1 MIINDFF
8 LQNSAVNKSYKTLQ
22 NEEGV
27 KRCREIIDE
36 AKSRVDEMVWLV
48 LICFLFLSL
57 WSSVWS
63 LDSTLNF
70 DST

>member
-48 LICFLFLSL
+48 LICSL
-57 WSSVWS
+57 
-63 LDSTLNF
+63 L
-70 DST
+70 